1 MERKPPTLGDDLI
14 FILITILLFT
24 IGNYYLIKGGYVLP
38 SAVLSIF
45 VLIYSYR
52 RINEIY
58 LKNYTVFSILPFIY
72 MIIALNTVC
81 CIKKT
86 KLAELKTADNFMSFN
101 YMEYFNKNGDN
112 IYYNIE
118 IDDSKC
124 QENCRAELYI
134 IKYKTLLRT
143 KDIKRV
149 VVLLPKN
156 TK

>member
-1 MERKPPTLGDDLI
+1 MEKKPPALSDDI
-14 FILITILLFT
+14 MFILTIILLFT
-24 IGNYYLIKGGYVLP
+24 IGNYYLIKWGYVLV

-58 LKNYTVFSILPFIY
+58 LKNYTVFTILPFIY

-86 KLAELKTADNFMSFN
+86 KLAELKDTDY
-101 YMEYFNKNGDN
+101 YMEYFSQNGDN

-124 QENCRAELYI
+124 KENCRAELYI
-134 IKYKTLLRT
+134 IKYETLLRT
-143 KDIKRV
+143 KDIKRA